1 MRPIKRTLVSL
12 LVLSAVAGTMS
23 SCDILS
29 AFVGDSKIE
38 VDFGGGSKSE
48 AADLYNNAKYLYD
61 EARATEQA
69 YALTM
74 EWVIDGNYEKSI
86 HIANDVNKFVYRLSN
101 SETGVEEEIIAVDDR
116 AYCLDDSG
124 KYCYYTP
131 KSEVVREVEDKD
143 IMNLFHT
150 FYLCELSGGWFVEAP
165 VAFKDP
171 YQYVSVNVDEAKSL
185 QHYRSDIFVAGSTCE
200 VYYDEGRFSTVIC
213 SDVVVD
219 GIKCD
224 VIVGFEW
231 FLESPICP
239 PEDFKDYVEYDQ
251 NGNPVCDHKEE
262 SFQQTIKQPTCTEYG
277 EIVNACQCGGLTNV
291 EILEPLGHDEVEH
304 EAKTPTC
311 IEIGWRE
318 YVDCTRCDYTTFE
331 SLGYGDHSFVYG
343 YCALCGESD
352 AYSSCFYFVSNG
364 DGTCYLAGFTE
375 YHTLR
380 DIIIPPVSPD
390 GDVVTKIA
398 SMALNSSFIR
408 SVRIPDTVKIIENVA
423 LSWANSLEL
432 VIIGSG
438 VEEIGST
445 AFIGNE
451 KLIEFRVD
459 ENNQHYKAVD
469 GNLYTKDGKVL
480 LQYAIAKKDISFDV
494 PDSVEKIGE
503 LAFYKAVNLK
513 NITLHDEIT
522 EIGKSAFYGCERLR
536 EIVIPEGIT
545 TIPAALFDCCTTLQ
559 NVTLPST
566 LKTIEINA
574 FSSCVSLREL
584 NIPDGVEFIDDWA
597 FCSCTSITSLVI
609 PDSVTSMGIGAFSGC
624 CSLIDLVLP
633 KNLEMIHM
641 EAFMG
646 CSSLTNLVIP
656 EGVTTIGKDAF
667 KRCQNLTTVVVPFS
681 LRTIGNDAFWD
692 CPNLSEIYYAGARE
706 DYHIEGTFYMYEGV
720 MYYYSATKPTVE
732 GDFWHYVLDVPTL
745 WTPYNRAE
753 DYSTGLAYTSNG
765 DRTCYVSGVGT
776 CTDKVVIIPTNSP
789 SGDLVTGI
797 GASAFENC
805 ETAEKIFLPFTLLKI
820 GERAFAGC
828 QNLTDISFH
837 KGVKTVGEE
846 AFRNC
851 INLRSITL
859 PDSVETVGDFAFAGC
874 TGLRNAYLGNQLH
887 WIARHMFDGCE
898 LLYSVNIP
906 HSVKYIGKYAFR
918 NAYALNS
925 IALGDGVETICEGA
939 FENSGLWLVSLG
951 KNVKTLESKAFA
963 GCGGLDRI
971 NLPASLTEIADDA
984 FMYCGKLRHID
995 VHEDNPNYREIGGHI
1010 YTKDGTTLVRV
1021 TDLTMADSY
1030 LDKHLYEGM
1039 TCIGAYA
1046 FSGAF
1051 ELLTLFFTNALV
1063 VVEENAFL
1071 DVPNLQRIYFYG
1083 TQEEFE
1089 KISIAAGNE
1098 AFTNATVYF
1107 YSATKPTE
1115 DGNFWRYVS
1124 GFIYTWDE
1132 F

>member
-1 MRPIKRTLVSL
+1 MRLIKRTLVGIL
-12 LVLSAVAGTMS
+12 LLSAAAVTMS
-23 SCDILS
+23 SCDGIFS
-29 AFVGDSKIE
+29 SVVGS
-38 VDFGGGSKSE
+38 GSKSE
-48 AADLYNNAKYLYD
+48 AVDLYNNAKYLYD
-61 EARATEQA
+61 EARATEQS
-69 YALTM
+69 YRLIM

-86 HIANDVNKFVYRLSN
+86 YIANDVNKFVYRLSN
-101 SETGVEEEIIAVDDR
+101 GETGVEEEIIAVDDR
-116 AYCLDDSG
+116 AYHLDDSG

-150 FYLCELSGGWFVEAP
+150 FYLCELSGGWFVETP

-185 QHYRSDIFVAGSTCE
+185 QHHRSDIFVAGSTCE
-200 VYYDEGRFSTVIC
+200 VYYDEGRFSTINC
-213 SDVVVD
+213 FDVVVD

-224 VIVGFEW
+224 VIVNFEW
-231 FLESPICP
+231 VIDTEIYP

-262 SFQQTIKQPTCTEYG
+262 SLQQTIKQPTCTEYG
-277 EIVNACQCGGLTNV
+277 EIITACQCGGLTNV
-291 EILEPLGHDEVEH
+291 EILDSLGHDEVEH

-343 YCALCGESD
+343 YCTLCGESD
-352 AYSSCFYFVSNG
+352 AYSSCLYFVSNG
-364 DGTCYLAGFTE
+364 DGTCYLAKCTE
-375 YHTLR
+375 YNTLR

-408 SVRIPDTVKIIENVA
+408 SVRIPDTVKIIEKGA
-423 LSWANSLEL
+423 ISYANSLKL
-432 VIIGSG
+432 VMIGSG
-438 VEEIGST
+438 VEEIGEG
-445 AFIGNE
+445 AFSSDE
-451 KLIEFRVD
+451 KLLEIQVD

-480 LQYAIAKKDISFDV
+480 LQYAIAKEDITFKV
-494 PDSVEKIGE
+494 PDSVEKIGT

-536 EIVIPEGIT
+536 EMVIPEGIT
-545 TIPAALFDCCTTLQ
+545 KVPAAAFDCCVSLQ

-646 CSSLTNLVIP
+646 CISLTNLVIP

-667 KRCQNLTTVVVPFS
+667 KRCQNLTTVVVPLS

-692 CPNLSEIYYAGARE
+692 CPNMSEVYYAGTRE
-706 DYHIEGTFYMYEGV
+706 DYNIEGTFYLYEEDV

-732 GDFWHYVLDVPTL
+732 GDFWHYVIDTPTV

-776 CTDKVVIIPTNSP
+776 CTDKLVIIPTNSP

-820 GERAFAGC
+820 GARAFANSK
-828 QNLTDISFH
+828 NLTSVTIH
-837 KGVKTVGEE
+837 QGVKTVENE
-846 AFRNC
+846 AFLGC
-851 INLRSITL
+851 TSLRSIVFPDTVKSVG
-859 PDSVETVGDFAFAGC
+859 DSVFAGC
-874 TGLRNAYLGNQLH
+874 TGLVSAYFEGDINR
-887 WIARHMFDGCE
+887 ISRYMFDGCE
-898 LLYSVNIP
+898 MLHSVNIP
-906 HSVKYIGKYAFR
+906 HSVKYIGDCAFR
-918 NAYALNS
+918 NTYRLLY
-925 IALGDGVETICEGA
+925 IVLGDGVETICESA
-939 FENSGLWLVSLG
+939 FENSGIGFVSLG
-951 KNVKTLESKAFA
+951 KKVKTIEAKAFA
-963 GCGGLDRI
+963 YCGGLDRI
-971 NLPASLTEIADDA
+971 NIPASLTNIAPDA
-984 FMYCGKLRHID
+984 FMACGKLRYLD

-1021 TDLTMADSY
+1021 TDLTMADSHI
-1030 LDKHLYEGM
+1030 DKQLYEGM

-1046 FSGAF
+1046 FSGAL
-1051 ELLTLFFTNALV
+1051 ELSTLFFTNALV

-1089 KISIAAGNE
+1089 KISVAAGNE
-1098 AFTNATVYF
+1098 AFTNATVYY
-1107 YSATKPTE
+1107 YSATEPTGE
-1115 DGNFWRYVS
+1115 GNFWRYI
-1124 GFIYTWDE
+1124 GEYIYVWGE